1 MLGGESGEDGDKT
14 VVAASV
20 LLPLMGVWL
29 HVPSDCL
36 MFEEEGVV
44 AGFCSGFCRAC
55 GLALNDMAAGD
66 EEERASELMR

>member
-1 MLGGESGEDGDKT
+1 
-14 VVAASV
+14 
-20 LLPLMGVWL
+20 
-29 HVPSDCL
+29 
-36 MFEEEGVV
+36 MFKEEEGVV